1 MNQKRL
7 LLSFIGDGLFFIPH
21 VINPISKN
29 TGKVIRLFTENQIKQ
44 LTSNLKFRIFA
55 QSIEIT

>member
-1 MNQKRL
+1 MDQKRL
-7 LLSFIGDGLFFIPH
+7 LLSFISDSLFFIPH
-21 VINPISKN
+21 VINPIQKN
-29 TGKVIRLFTENQIKQ
+29 TRKVIRLFTENQIKQ

>member
-1 MNQKRL
+1 MDQKRL
-7 LLSFIGDGLFFIPH
+7 LLSFISDSLFLIIHIIYLFQKI
-21 VINPISKN
+21 
-29 TGKVIRLFTENQIKQ
+29 TRRVIRLFIENQIKQ

>member
-21 VINPISKN
+21 VINPISKKYPQSH
-29 TGKVIRLFTENQIKQ
+29 TAFYRKPNQ
-44 LTSNLKFRIFA
+44 TVD
-55 QSIEIT
+55 